1 MVQEDL
7 PESEK
12 EWLERRE
19 KLSRR
24 LDEVKARQE
33 PQSSLLQPKGGLS
46 GMAAGLRIASEF
58 IAGVVVGALLGYG
71 IDTLFGTRPFGMIIF
86 LLLGFAAGV
95 LNVIRSS
102 ARTNKPEMQKDAD
115 NSTK

>member
-1 MVQEDL
+1 MVQDDL
-7 PESEK
+7 PESDK

-19 KLSRR
+19 KLSQR
-24 LDEVKARQE
+24 LDAVKSRQL
-33 PQSSLLQPKGGLS
+33 PQSSMLAPKGGLS

-58 IAGVVVGALLGYG
+58 IAGVVVGALIGYG
-71 IDTLFGTRPFGMIIF
+71 IDTFFGTRPFGLIVF

-102 ARTNKPEMQKDAD
+102 ARTNTAEMQKDAD
-115 NSTK
+115 NSSK